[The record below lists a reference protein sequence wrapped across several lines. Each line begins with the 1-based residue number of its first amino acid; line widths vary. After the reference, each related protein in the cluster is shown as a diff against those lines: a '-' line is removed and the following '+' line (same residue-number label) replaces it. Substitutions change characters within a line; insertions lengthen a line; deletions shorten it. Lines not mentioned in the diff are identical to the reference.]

1 MEKLRSIF
9 NFIYGYYLD
18 YRYKVPPASALSF
31 AYYMILSIIPI
42 CTLLAFFTPFFPLD
56 IKTAQEIL
64 SYYLRPDVT
73 KMVIQLIKPR
83 SLSITTITTLIASIF
98 VVSRGFYQLH
108 RISKNMFPND
118 KEYPFFIDQGI
129 TFLKTILI
137 FILILAVISLLIIF
151 PIFKIIFIDQHNFI
165 TRVLFL
171 FIIIFLSKQWSNDFL
186 HFCQQQFIDIL
197 TIRLLAVMGFPPT
210 VCYLHV
216 CENCLKRGFL
226 RGASVNTKPDF
237 PVSLLHMTDPYLM
250 KSFPIHGTFDTIIIL
265 SSAEAIPNRFH
276 GSINFSC
283 SPVRITM
290 VGHYASKILKY
301 VIFIF
306 HRSLQPVFAIQIHND
321 TALVK
326 SVMALL
332 KFCSDNKTEILLFC
346 LHLEHWRIVIL
357 EMIVCSL
364 PQIRMRFCCDCYFI
378 ITYAVCFRLPDP
390 LKFLQIQFAPRFLFF
405 CFSFP
410 TESAS

>member
-56 IKTAQEIL
+56 LKTAQEIL
-64 SYYLRPDVT
+64 SYYLRLDVT

-83 SLSITTITTLIASIF
+83 
-98 VVSRGFYQLH
+98 FYQLH

-171 FIIIFLSKQWSNDFL
+171 FIIIFVILFL
-186 HFCQQQFIDIL
+186 LYKIIPDQN
-197 TIRLLAVMGFPPT
+197 V
-210 VCYLHV
+210 
-216 CENCLKRGFL
+216 EFL
-226 RGASVNTKPDF
+226 
-237 PVSLLHMTDPYLM
+237 
-250 KSFPIHGTFDTIIIL
+250 DTIKGTVVATLLIELIIGIL
-265 SSAEAIPNRFH
+265 SIYFSIVDYSNVYGPLAALVMLMFSIAVCSEAIYF
-276 GSINFSC
+276 G
-283 SPVRITM
+283 M
-290 VGHYASKILKY
+290 Y
-301 VIFIF
+301 VIFEC
-306 HRSLQPVFAIQIHND
+306 H
-321 TALVK
+321 
-326 SVMALL
+326 
-332 KFCSDNKTEILLFC
+332 
-346 LHLEHWRIVIL
+346 
-357 EMIVCSL
+357 
-364 PQIRMRFCCDCYFI
+364 IR
-378 ITYAVCFRLPDP
+378 RLIKK
-390 LKFLQIQFAPRFLFF
+390 L
-405 CFSFP
+405 
-410 TESAS
+410 

>member
-137 FILILAVISLLIIF
+137 FI
-151 PIFKIIFIDQHNFI
+151 DQHNFI

-171 FIIIFLSKQWSNDFL
+171 FIIIFVILFL
-186 HFCQQQFIDIL
+186 LYKIIPDQN
-197 TIRLLAVMGFPPT
+197 V
-210 VCYLHV
+210 
-216 CENCLKRGFL
+216 EFL
-226 RGASVNTKPDF
+226 
-237 PVSLLHMTDPYLM
+237 
-250 KSFPIHGTFDTIIIL
+250 DTIKGTVVATLLIELIIGIL
-265 SSAEAIPNRFH
+265 SIYFSIVDYSNVYGPLAALVMLMFSIAVCSEAIYF
-276 GSINFSC
+276 G
-283 SPVRITM
+283 M
-290 VGHYASKILKY
+290 Y
-301 VIFIF
+301 VIFEC
-306 HRSLQPVFAIQIHND
+306 H
-321 TALVK
+321 
-326 SVMALL
+326 
-332 KFCSDNKTEILLFC
+332 
-346 LHLEHWRIVIL
+346 
-357 EMIVCSL
+357 
-364 PQIRMRFCCDCYFI
+364 IR
-378 ITYAVCFRLPDP
+378 RLIKK
-390 LKFLQIQFAPRFLFF
+390 L
-405 CFSFP
+405 
-410 TESAS
+410 

>member
-73 KMVIQLIKPR
+73 KMVIQLIEPR

-151 PIFKIIFIDQHNFI
+151 PFFKIIFIDQHNFI
-165 TRVLFL
+165 ILIFCMKLFL
-171 FIIIFLSKQWSNDFL
+171 LFYFYYI
-186 HFCQQQFIDIL
+186 
-197 TIRLLAVMGFPPT
+197 
-210 VCYLHV
+210 
-216 CENCLKRGFL
+216 
-226 RGASVNTKPDF
+226 
-237 PVSLLHMTDPYLM
+237 
-250 KSFPIHGTFDTIIIL
+250 KSFLIK
-265 SSAEAIPNRFH
+265 
-276 GSINFSC
+276 
-283 SPVRITM
+283 M
-290 VGHYASKILKY
+290 
-301 VIFIF
+301 
-306 HRSLQPVFAIQIHND
+306 
-321 TALVK
+321 
-326 SVMALL
+326 
-332 KFCSDNKTEILLFC
+332 
-346 LHLEHWRIVIL
+346 
-357 EMIVCSL
+357 
-364 PQIRMRFCCDCYFI
+364 
-378 ITYAVCFRLPDP
+378 
-390 LKFLQIQFAPRFLFF
+390 
-405 CFSFP
+405 
-410 TESAS
+410 

>member
-73 KMVIQLIKPR
+73 KMVIQLIEPR

-137 FILILAVISLLIIF
+137 FI
-151 PIFKIIFIDQHNFI
+151 DQHNFI

-171 FIIIFLSKQWSNDFL
+171 FIIIFVILFLLYKIIPDQNVDFL
-186 HFCQQQFIDIL
+186 
-197 TIRLLAVMGFPPT
+197 
-210 VCYLHV
+210 
-216 CENCLKRGFL
+216 
-226 RGASVNTKPDF
+226 
-237 PVSLLHMTDPYLM
+237 
-250 KSFPIHGTFDTIIIL
+250 DTIKGTVVATLLIELIIGIL
-265 SSAEAIPNRFH
+265 SIYFSIVDYSNVYGPLAALVMLMFSIAVCSEAIYF
-276 GSINFSC
+276 G
-283 SPVRITM
+283 M
-290 VGHYASKILKY
+290 Y
-301 VIFIF
+301 VIFEC
-306 HRSLQPVFAIQIHND
+306 H
-321 TALVK
+321 
-326 SVMALL
+326 
-332 KFCSDNKTEILLFC
+332 
-346 LHLEHWRIVIL
+346 
-357 EMIVCSL
+357 
-364 PQIRMRFCCDCYFI
+364 IR
-378 ITYAVCFRLPDP
+378 RLIKK
-390 LKFLQIQFAPRFLFF
+390 L
-405 CFSFP
+405 
-410 TESAS
+410 

>member
-83 SLSITTITTLIASIF
+83 SLSITTITTLIAS
-98 VVSRGFYQLH
+98 
-108 RISKNMFPND
+108 

-171 FIIIFLSKQWSNDFL
+171 FIIIFVILFL
-186 HFCQQQFIDIL
+186 LYKIIPDQN
-197 TIRLLAVMGFPPT
+197 V
-210 VCYLHV
+210 
-216 CENCLKRGFL
+216 EFL
-226 RGASVNTKPDF
+226 
-237 PVSLLHMTDPYLM
+237 
-250 KSFPIHGTFDTIIIL
+250 DTIKGTVVATLLIELIIGIL
-265 SSAEAIPNRFH
+265 SIYFSIVDYSNVYGPLAALVMLMFSIAVCSEAIYF
-276 GSINFSC
+276 G
-283 SPVRITM
+283 M
-290 VGHYASKILKY
+290 Y
-301 VIFIF
+301 VIFEC
-306 HRSLQPVFAIQIHND
+306 H
-321 TALVK
+321 
-326 SVMALL
+326 
-332 KFCSDNKTEILLFC
+332 
-346 LHLEHWRIVIL
+346 
-357 EMIVCSL
+357 
-364 PQIRMRFCCDCYFI
+364 IR
-378 ITYAVCFRLPDP
+378 RLIKK
-390 LKFLQIQFAPRFLFF
+390 L
-405 CFSFP
+405 
-410 TESAS
+410 

>member
-118 KEYPFFIDQGI
+118 KEYPFFIDQGL
-129 TFLKTILI
+129 TFLKTIL
-137 FILILAVISLLIIF
+137 
-151 PIFKIIFIDQHNFI
+151 IFIDQHNFI

-171 FIIIFLSKQWSNDFL
+171 FIIIFVILFL
-186 HFCQQQFIDIL
+186 LYKIIPDQN
-197 TIRLLAVMGFPPT
+197 V
-210 VCYLHV
+210 
-216 CENCLKRGFL
+216 EFL
-226 RGASVNTKPDF
+226 
-237 PVSLLHMTDPYLM
+237 
-250 KSFPIHGTFDTIIIL
+250 DTIKGTVVATLLIELIIGIL
-265 SSAEAIPNRFH
+265 SIYFSIVDYSNVYGPLAALVMLMFSIAVCSEAIYF
-276 GSINFSC
+276 G
-283 SPVRITM
+283 M
-290 VGHYASKILKY
+290 Y
-301 VIFIF
+301 VIFEC
-306 HRSLQPVFAIQIHND
+306 H
-321 TALVK
+321 
-326 SVMALL
+326 
-332 KFCSDNKTEILLFC
+332 
-346 LHLEHWRIVIL
+346 
-357 EMIVCSL
+357 
-364 PQIRMRFCCDCYFI
+364 IR
-378 ITYAVCFRLPDP
+378 RLIKK
-390 LKFLQIQFAPRFLFF
+390 L
-405 CFSFP
+405 
-410 TESAS
+410 